1 VLRVRIAAPL
11 LSLVAASC
19 TALQTLPVLRPD
31 PAEEV
36 EAIRAL
42 DRAILDAER
51 SRDMRRVLPFY
62 TPDAV
67 AQPGNAPPATGSA
80 QIRSLYEE
88 FFRLPVTA
96 FGGEPTKVE
105 VSAAGDMAYLVGNN
119 YLTLATPAGPVT
131 DTGKYMAVFR
141 KTSEGWR
148 IAAVSS
154 SSNKPVAIP
163 PAEEAGAREGIARAN
178 REWAEGLMQ
187 RNVGMAL
194 GAYTDDIILSMGG
207 RTYRGR
213 GEVEDLIESILAR
226 ESFENVRHSTEELT
240 VVGGTAFEIGRAE
253 WIAVA
258 PSGARSPRRS
268 RYFGEWQRQ
277 PDGSW
282 KLRRAVADLS
292 GE

>member
-1 VLRVRIAAPL
+1 
-11 LSLVAASC
+11 
-19 TALQTLPVLRPD
+19 
-31 PAEEV
+31 
-36 EAIRAL
+36 
-42 DRAILDAER
+42 
-51 SRDMRRVLPFY
+51 MRRVLPFY

-80 QIRSLYEE
+80 QIRSLHEE

-96 FGGEPTKVE
+96 FGREPTKVE

-119 YLTLATPAGPVT
+119 YLTLATPAGPVS

-148 IAAVSS
+148 VAAVSY
-154 SSNKPVAIP
+154 SSNKPVSVP
-163 PAEEAGAREGIARAN
+163 PTEEAGAREGIARAN

-194 GAYTDDIILSMGG
+194 GAYTDDIVLSMGG

-226 ESFENVRHSTEELT
+226 ENFENVRHSTEELT
-240 VVGGTAFEIGRAE
+240 VVGATAFEIGQAQ
-253 WIAVA
+253 WLAVA

-277 PDGSW
+277 ADGAW
-282 KLRRAVADLS
+282 RLRRAVADLS

>member
-1 VLRVRIAAPL
+1 MPRVRNLAPL
-11 LSLVAASC
+11 LSLVAAAC
-19 TALQTLPVLRPD
+19 TTLQTLPVLRPD

-36 EAIRAL
+36 AAIRAL

-51 SRDMRRVLPFY
+51 SRDMRRVMPFY

-67 AQPGNAPPATGSA
+67 AQPGNAPPATGTA
-80 QIRSLYEE
+80 QIRALHEE

-105 VSAAGDMAYLVGNN
+105 VSAAGDMAYIVGNN

-131 DTGKYMAVFR
+131 DTGKYMIVFR

-148 IAAVSS
+148 VAATSF
-154 SSNKPVAIP
+154 SSNKPVSQP
-163 PAEEAGAREGIARAN
+163 PAETAGAREGIARAN

-187 RNVGMAL
+187 KNVAMAL
-194 GAYTDDIILSMGG
+194 DAYTDDIVLSMGG

-226 ESFENVRHSTEELT
+226 ENLENVRHTTEELT
-240 VVGGTAFEIGRAE
+240 VVGNTAFEIGRAE
-253 WIAVA
+253 WVAVT
-258 PSGARSPRRS
+258 PSGARSARQS
-268 RYFGEWQRQ
+268 RYLGEWQRQ

-282 KLRRAVADLS
+282 RLRRAVADLS

>member
-1 VLRVRIAAPL
+1 MLRAGIAASL
-11 LSLVAASC
+11 LWLVAAAC
-19 TALQTLPVLRPD
+19 TTVQSLPVFRPD
-31 PAEEV
+31 PAEEAQ
-36 EAIRAL
+36 AIRTL

-51 SRDMRRVLPFY
+51 SRDMRRVMPFY

-80 QIRSLYEE
+80 QIRGLYEE

-131 DTGKYMAVFR
+131 DTGKYMAVFK

-148 IAAVSS
+148 VAAVSY
-154 SSNKPVAIP
+154 SSNKPVSVS
-163 PAEEAGAREGIARAN
+163 PADEASARQGIARAN
-178 REWAEGLMQ
+178 REWGEGLMQ
-187 RNVGMAL
+187 RNVGMAV
-194 GAYTDDIILSMGG
+194 GVYTDDIVLSMGG

-213 GEVEDLIESILAR
+213 GELEDLIESILAR

-240 VVGGTAFEIGRAE
+240 VVGDIAFEIGQAQ
-253 WIAVA
+253 WLAVS